1 MIDQRRVIQMTRMAL
16 QEKRAG
22 HKIESVSDLG
32 RKDYVSYHG
41 VRAFFSGTVI
51 YALLY
56 FLVLGILFSTVLVK
70 INNLWF
76 VSLLTI
82 GIIGYLIF
90 LLIYLNRERRIAL
103 ADYQEYHK
111 ALGQLQ
117 KEWDKLEEIYE
128 DEERKQ
134 TSLNGGE
141 AIAEKIREA
150 DKADEV

>member
-1 MIDQRRVIQMTRMAL
+1 MVVGNKNRFCGFCQQDQ
-16 QEKRAG
+16 
-22 HKIESVSDLG
+22 
-32 RKDYVSYHG
+32 G
-41 VRAFFSGTVI
+41 VFYRHFERFQIS
-51 YALLY
+51 ALLY

-70 INNLWF
+70 VTNLWI

-90 LLIYLNRERRIAL
+90 LLVYLNRERGIAL
-103 ADYQEYHK
+103 ANYQEYHK

-134 TSLNGGE
+134 ISLNGGE

>member
-1 MIDQRRVIQMTRMAL
+1 MNAPLYTPHSIYLKCFCSLFIFFLPILNRLSQL
-16 QEKRAG
+16 
-22 HKIESVSDLG
+22 SV
-32 RKDYVSYHG
+32 
-41 VRAFFSGTVI
+41 
-51 YALLY
+51 
-56 FLVLGILFSTVLVK
+56 
-70 INNLWF
+70 
-76 VSLLTI
+76 LTI

>member
-16 QEKRAG
+16 QEKKAG

-41 VRAFFSGTVI
+41 VRAFFSGTVM

-70 INNLWF
+70 LNSLWLI
-76 VSLLTI
+76 SLLTV

-90 LLIYLNRERRIAL
+90 LLIYLDRERKIAL
-103 ADYQEYHK
+103 SNYQEYRK

-128 DEERKQ
+128 DEERKR
-134 TSLNGGE
+134 TSLNGGA
-141 AIAEKIREA
+141 AIEEKIREA